1 VRIFTVLLLFV
12 GLLSLLNASDTA
24 IFKKGPTPLHKNYT
38 IRPHLVEPV
47 QSINLKDSPLA
58 MVNASYPQRILKVS
72 GNTAK
77 ALVDSSRN
85 GYGWLN
91 SSIRSIDYFSGPD
104 AFGSPADFLVLAYR
118 QYIVANPS
126 SGIIGAT
133 TVDVSNGLANGTFYR
148 HVELNQD
155 LYSGTLGGR
164 YPGAVALDRPFIHFN
179 QYISGDANTTPAVS
193 SPYTITD
200 YGTYGAA
207 GGAWTPSEKM
217 DVGYTH
223 HDSPGGNRLWNG
235 PAAIVKD
242 AAGNYRYGGVYAN
255 WFLSSQNIKNDHAI
269 LTASSSDPGSGWTIN
284 TNPVLI
290 NPYNFTFVSPGIS
303 MNSSGF
309 GVVAASGHAGYHE
322 GTSYFY
328 EELRIVLMTTND
340 FGVTWSEARQVE
352 WNELGLPTQITEADS
367 FFYYIDD
374 TTIAQYVGRAF
385 LGTNFDMDVLVSEDN
400 EIYIGFNVLWGR
412 PADQGWYPN
421 WRHCGPHVAVSR
433 DGGAS
438 FTAHRIAINNGF
450 FEGDSIIPGMP
461 ANFFESEIDL
471 ALDEEGN
478 LYAAWVDRPNN
489 PVELAE
495 KPRYGTGNPDYKTDI
510 FAARSKDG
518 GVTWGDWINVTNTV
532 SEDEYQ
538 LKMAKNANSRNN
550 GTVYVAYSLVD
561 PKSQPFQG
569 GDDNYT
575 DRVNRVWV
583 AEASDFPGVVGL
595 EREGGVLKPDGF
607 VLHQNYP
614 NPFNPT
620 TTIRYSLG
628 GPLSGQLPAISN
640 VELGIYNLLGQRVT
654 TLVSAKQQT
663 GSYTVQWDASG
674 MSSGVYFYKLTTDQ
688 GFTQT
693 KKLVLLR

>member
-1 VRIFTVLLLFV
+1 MRIFTVLFLIMGIF
-12 GLLSLLNASDTA
+12 SLLGATNTPTY
-24 IFKKGPTPLHKNYT
+24 KKGPIPLHKNQVT
-38 IRPHLVEPV
+38 LPQITEPY
-47 QSINLKDSPLA
+47 QSIYPTDNQTEAVNVSSLQRTLK
-58 MVNASYPQRILKVS
+58 IS
-72 GNTAK
+72 GNTVK

-91 SSIRSIDYFSGPD
+91 SSIRSIDYFNGLD
-104 AFGSPADFLVLAYR
+104 ASGSPADFLVLAYR
-118 QYIVANPS
+118 QYIAANPS

-133 TVDVSNGLANGTFYR
+133 TVDVSNGLTNATFYG

-155 LYSGTLGGR
+155 LYSGTIGGR

-179 QYISGDANTTPAVS
+179 QYIKGDANTTPAVS

-200 YGTYGAA
+200 YGSYGTA
-207 GGAWTPSEKM
+207 GGAWTPSQKM
-217 DVGYTH
+217 DEGYTH

-235 PAAIVKD
+235 PVAIVKD
-242 AAGNYRYGGVYAN
+242 AAGNYRYSGVYAN
-255 WFLSSQNIKNDHAI
+255 WFLDSENMKNDHAI

-290 NPYNFTFVSPGIS
+290 NPYDFTFVSPAIS

-309 GVVAASGHAGYHE
+309 GVVAATGHAGYHD
-322 GTSYFY
+322 GSSYFY

-340 FGVTWSEARQVE
+340 FGETWSEARQVE
-352 WNELGLPTQITEADS
+352 WDELGLPTQITEADS
-367 FFYYIDD
+367 FFYYVDD

-400 EIYIGFNVLWGR
+400 DIYVGFNVLWGR
-412 PADQGWYPN
+412 PGDEGWYPN

-433 DGGAS
+433 NGGAS

-478 LYAAWVDRPNN
+478 LYAAWLDRPNN

-495 KPRYGTGNPDYKTDI
+495 KPRYGTADPDYKTDI
-510 FAARSKDG
+510 FAARSTDG
-518 GVTWGDWINVTNTV
+518 GVTWGDWINVTNSV

-550 GTVYVAYSLVD
+550 GTVYVAYCLVD
-561 PKSQPFQG
+561 PNSQPFQG
-569 GDDNYT
+569 GEDNYT

-595 EREGGVLKPDGF
+595 EQEGGALKPDGF

-620 TTIRYSLG
+620 TVISY
-628 GPLSGQLPAISN
+628 QLPAICN

-654 TLVSAKQQT
+654 TLVSATQQA
-663 GSYTVQWDASG
+663 GSYTVQWDATG
-674 MSSGVYFYKLTTDQ
+674 MSSGVYFYQLSTNQ